1 MTTTTRRR
9 RMNDSLTTHECRSLP
24 LWGPAVL
31 ARAMIGVSHP
41 RLGGDRL
48 VAGAGRFVADVRVPG
63 LLEAAVLRSRHAHA
77 RLIAVDATRAL
88 ALPGVRLVLTAAD
101 VPENAVIPNR
111 VPVPPAAS
119 GTCSRPSPVTSFA
132 MSASR
137 SLWSWPR
144 TGTSPRT
151 RWS

>member
-1 MTTTTRRR
+1 
-9 RMNDSLTTHECRSLP
+9 
-24 LWGPAVL
+24 
-31 ARAMIGVSHP
+31 MIGVSHP

-48 VAGAGRFVADVRVPG
+48 VAGAGRFVADVRVDD

-77 RLIAVDATRAL
+77 RLVAVDATRAL

-111 VPVPPAAS
+111 VPVPSEPSAI
-119 GTCSRPSPVTSFA
+119 CSRRSLATSFA
-132 MSASR
+132 TSASR
-137 SLWSWPR
+137 SRWSWPR
-144 TGTSPRT
+144 TGTWPKT